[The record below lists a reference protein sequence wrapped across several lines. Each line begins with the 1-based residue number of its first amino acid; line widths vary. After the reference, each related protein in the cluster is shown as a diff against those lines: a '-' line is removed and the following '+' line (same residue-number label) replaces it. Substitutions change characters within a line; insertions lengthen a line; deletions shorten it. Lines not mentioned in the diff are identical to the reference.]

1 MPQQPPCGAAPL
13 HVSAHAAVCAGRRG
27 TASPRPLPRAP
38 QAVDPTTFQLLSQ
51 MKTIFTGLLFRVF
64 LGRHL
69 SGAQYLALV
78 TLACGTATSQIPS
91 AAHPLGHAS
100 VHGLILSLVSC
111 ALSAFGG
118 IYSEKLLKKRPSASI
133 HWQNMQLYAWGVAFN
148 ALGFAIKDGGSL
160 ANGWSTGYESGWAW
174 AVVLCNACNGL
185 AISAVLKFADNIAR
199 VYAHAIA
206 MVATML
212 VSVRLFAAP
221 ITPLSLPIS
230 LSVPDQVRLFAA
242 PITPQL
248 IIAIVLVGTST
259 LQYNLPKPALL
270 GEWDAVGAKDEESKQ
285 LMPSSPAMVR
295 ANEEEE
301 ADQHGGRPMLRLD
314 GKR

>member
-1 MPQQPPCGAAPL
+1 MPQQPPCSAAPL
-13 HVSAHAAVCAGRRG
+13 HVAAHAAVRAGRRG

>member
-13 HVSAHAAVCAGRRG
+13 HVAAHAAVCAGRRG

>member
-13 HVSAHAAVCAGRRG
+13 HVAAHAAVRAGRRG
-27 TASPRPLPRAP
+27 TASPRPPPRAP

-221 ITPLSLPIS
+221 ITP
-230 LSVPDQVRLFAA
+230 
-242 PITPQL
+242 QL

>member
-13 HVSAHAAVCAGRRG
+13 HVAAHAAVRAGRRG
-27 TASPRPLPRAP
+27 TASPRSPPRAP

>member
-1 MPQQPPCGAAPL
+1 MPQQPPCSAAPL
-13 HVSAHAAVCAGRRG
+13 HVAAHAAVRAGRRG
-27 TASPRPLPRAP
+27 TASPRSPPRAP

>member
-1 MPQQPPCGAAPL
+1 MPP
-13 HVSAHAAVCAGRRG
+13 CAGRRG
-27 TASPRPLPRAP
+27 TASPRPPPRAP

>member
-1 MPQQPPCGAAPL
+1 
-13 HVSAHAAVCAGRRG
+13 
-27 TASPRPLPRAP
+27 
-38 QAVDPTTFQLLSQ
+38 

-230 LSVPDQVRLFAA
+230 PSPYLSLTRCASSPRRSRRSSSSPSCSWAPPPCSTTCPSPRCSASGTPSVPRMRRASSSCQARRRWSVPTRRRRR
-242 PITPQL
+242 
-248 IIAIVLVGTST
+248 TST
-259 LQYNLPKPALL
+259 AAGPCC
-270 GEWDAVGAKDEESKQ
+270 G
-285 LMPSSPAMVR
+285 
-295 ANEEEE
+295 
-301 ADQHGGRPMLRLD
+301 
-314 GKR
+314 

>member
-1 MPQQPPCGAAPL
+1 MPP
-13 HVSAHAAVCAGRRG
+13 CAGRRG

>member
-27 TASPRPLPRAP
+27 TASPRPPPRAP

>member
-13 HVSAHAAVCAGRRG
+13 HVAAHAAVRAGRRG